1 MSNAV
6 VEQLDLL
13 ALLNLPSLNEE
24 KPVAKRKR
32 SSNPKKKESNLLDI
46 EVQPS
51 LFGDDSPQKKN
62 GFSEPKKPF
71 SREYLN
77 YLENAHKQIEKKKAR
92 DLSDTLMRLCP
103 RQYEYYRYLLGQ
115 YNYQVAYNYISLV
128 TQEDYLRRNPVL
140 KDSMDCSSDLYAT
153 ENIDE
158 TDETDETEDDEFL
171 DEEDELKEIYL

>member
-13 ALLNLPSLNEE
+13 ALLNLPSPNEQ

-62 GFSEPKKPF
+62 GFSEPKKLF
-71 SREYLN
+71 SKEYLD

-115 YNYQVAYNYISLV
+115 YNYQIAYNYISLV

-140 KDSMDCSSDLYAT
+140 KDSMDCSPDLYAT

-158 TDETDETEDDEFL
+158 TEDTEDTEFL
-171 DEEDELKEIYL
+171 DEEDELEEIYL